1 MLVSRLFASTNHQ
14 RCPFL
19 VSDGTNQ
26 SMTRPPQNWYTD
38 MNPTTRFWTR
48 LLPTLVLAGSLSVMG
63 SLSHAALLPKDE
75 APLVRIDPEILEHLR
90 TEIRDR
96 NPDRRENALVDV
108 IAIATCQSPCTVQL
122 RSLPGES
129 VRFNDAENAL
139 AGLGPVLLRAYRSG
153 PTDQHRLLALSALM
167 NVGDEE
173 VIDRLIEKPVPVS
186 FELDRKTQQHI
197 AAFYLDRYPELQRRA
212 ERTGTISIDDVKVAR
227 ARHERVLRKQARR
240 G

>member
-1 MLVSRLFASTNHQ
+1 MLVSRLFAPTNQ
-14 RCPFL
+14 QICSFL

-26 SMTRPPQNWYTD
+26 SMTRSPHNWYTD

-75 APLVRIDPEILEHLR
+75 APLVQTDPTIIDHLR

-96 NPDRRENALVDV
+96 DPARRENALVDV
-108 IAIATCQSPCTVQL
+108 IAMATCQAPCTVQL
-122 RSLPGES
+122 TSLPGES
-129 VRFNDAENAL
+129 VRINDTENAL
-139 AGLGPVLLRAYRSG
+139 VGLGPDLFQVYRSG

-167 NVGDEE
+167 SVGDEGR
-173 VIDRLIEKPVPVS
+173 INRLIEKPVPVS
-186 FELDRKTQQHI
+186 FELERKTQRHI

-212 ERTGTISIDDVKVAR
+212 ERTGTISIDDVKGAR
-227 ARHERVLRKQARR
+227 ARHERALRKQARR